1 MDFSAFKIKKYG
13 MLRVV
18 QEPIQHL
25 ISRLSTFFFSMGPM
39 LYFFSTSSRLT
50 LVFLSTTLSE
60 VAARH
65 GFRTAFGAHNPTGIT
80 LPSPFPENPT
90 KRQMQVHLFHS
101 NLGSAYLSQ

>member
-1 MDFSAFKIKKYG
+1 MDFSAFKIKKYV

-39 LYFFSTSSRLT
+39 LYFFSTGSHLT
-50 LVFLSTTLSE
+50 LVFLPTLSE

-65 GFRTAFGAHNPTGIT
+65 GFRAALG
-80 LPSPFPENPT
+80 
-90 KRQMQVHLFHS
+90 
-101 NLGSAYLSQ
+101 LGS